1 MTSDFN
7 FLFGRWAVSHRR
19 LKQRHVGSDDW
30 IHFDGVVVCEPRLD
44 GVINV
49 EEHRQE
55 GKPFGFALRTFDL
68 KTRRWSIY
76 WVNPADGLLQA
87 PVHGGFQRGVG
98 VFEGEDVDD
107 GRPIRARYVW
117 SGITADSAR
126 WEQAFSL
133 DGGRTWETN
142 WVMDFVRSEAV

>member
-1 MTSDFN
+1 MTSDFD

-30 IHFDGVVVCEPRLD
+30 SRFDGVVVCEPRLD
-44 GVINV
+44 GVVNV
-49 EEHRQE
+49 EEHRRE

-68 KTRRWSIY
+68 KTHRWSIY
-76 WVNPADGLLQA
+76 WVNPMDGLLQA
-87 PVHGGFQRGVG
+87 PVHGGFQNGVG
-98 VFEGEDVDD
+98 VFEGEDMDD

-117 SGITADSAR
+117 SEITADRAR

-142 WVMDFVRSEAV
+142 WVMEFVRSEAI